1 MIKFSTKD
9 DLLKAIELEKKSINL
24 HISSQISFSNKLIS
38 SINLITEDNFND
50 FTKYIINI
58 KNNIELFNNLN
69 EKLDLLK
76 EETNDDKIEDVIND
90 YNKIY
95 VSSINNIFSSNIE
108 IQKFIDALLTTD
120 NENINVEHKV
130 NNITYMENTLLISEV
145 AKVVI
150 LPYTLKLLN
159 EKLSNSSEYKN
170 INDVINEEFTIPLI
184 YYKHTAICRFKE
196 AMKLALNENKTSYFK
211 ALSLAIECL
220 TNYNLHPAIITAC
233 NSLDDLDIYLS
244 CLEDN
249 QLDDFKIFNIKY
261 EMLPKVVKVKDKI
274 IPQNT

>member
-9 DLLKAIELEKKSINL
+9 DLLKTIELEQKSINL
-24 HISSQISFSNKLIS
+24 HISSQISLSNELVS
-38 SINLITEDNFND
+38 SINSITENNFND

-58 KNNIELFNNLN
+58 KNNIGLFNTLN
-69 EKLDLLK
+69 EKLDILK
-76 EETNDDKIEDVIND
+76 EENNDDKIKYIIND
-90 YNKIY
+90 YNQIY
-95 VSSINNIFSSNIE
+95 VSSINNIFSSNLE
-108 IQKFIDALLTTD
+108 IKRFIDNLPTN
-120 NENINVEHKV
+120 NENINVENKI
-130 NNITYMENTLLISEV
+130 NNITYLENTLLISEV

-150 LPYTLKLLN
+150 LPYTLKALN
-159 EKLSNSSEYKN
+159 EKLSTSSEYKN
-170 INDVINEEFTIPLI
+170 INEIINEEYTIPLV

-196 AMKLALNENKTSYFK
+196 AMKLALNKDKTSYFK

-261 EMLPKVVKVKDKI
+261 EMLPKVVKVKDNI
-274 IPQNT
+274 ITQNT